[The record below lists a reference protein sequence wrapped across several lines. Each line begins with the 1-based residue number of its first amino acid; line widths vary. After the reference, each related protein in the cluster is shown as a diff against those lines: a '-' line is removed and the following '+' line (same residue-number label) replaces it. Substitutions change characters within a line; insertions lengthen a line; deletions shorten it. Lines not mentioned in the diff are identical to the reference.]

1 MANWKYL
8 TTDDLRLALS
18 EDELERLGTLSLDDS
33 KLSVVLQQTLDN
45 AADAFRA
52 AWAAKGYQLDPR
64 DHYISTGYSEF
75 VLSFARWNLW
85 CRFPMSDNYALSE
98 PRKLQYEKAVEL
110 LKDPWLNT
118 DKVNWNDPELSGY
131 VELSAQTGSSI
142 SVPWQ
147 RMDYDIYWFSGHTL
161 RG

>member
-1 MANWKYL
+1 MANWKHL
-8 TTDDLRLALS
+8 TTDDLRLALA
-18 EDELERLGTLSLDDS
+18 EDELERLGTLSLDES

-52 AWAAKGYQLDPR
+52 AWSAKGYELDPR

-75 VLSFARWNLW
+75 ILSFARWNLW
-85 CRFPMSDNYALSE
+85 CRFPLSDNYALSE
-98 PRKLQYEKAVEL
+98 PRKLQYEKAIEL

-118 DKVNWNDPELSGY
+118 DKVNWGDPELSGY

-142 SVPWQ
+142 AVPWQ
-147 RMDYDIYWFSGHTL
+147 RMDYDVYWSDRTL